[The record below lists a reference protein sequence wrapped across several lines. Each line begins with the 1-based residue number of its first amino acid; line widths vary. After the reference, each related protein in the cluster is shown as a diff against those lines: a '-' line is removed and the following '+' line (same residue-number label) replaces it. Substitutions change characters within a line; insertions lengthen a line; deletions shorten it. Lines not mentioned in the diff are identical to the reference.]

1 MNNAEDVK
9 NIVEGAFSIFAVLG
23 WIPGAIVAPV
33 VLVAGSI
40 SKLFKKD

>member
-1 MNNAEDVK
+1 MANPEDVK

-23 WIPGAIVAPV
+23 WIPGAIVAPAILIV
-33 VLVAGSI
+33 GSI

>member
-1 MNNAEDVK
+1 MTDAEAVK

>member
-1 MNNAEDVK
+1 MTDAENVK

-23 WIPGAIVAPV
+23 WIPGAIVAPA
-33 VLVAGSI
+33 VLIVGSI